1 MRAVIDTNVL
11 VSAVILPT
19 SHVGAV
25 ILYMGMGAFTPLYC
39 VEMLEEL
46 TNVLARPRI
55 RKKYDISPQ
64 YIRNVLDLILLRG
77 QLIEPSERV
86 TVCRDPKDDIF
97 LSAALA
103 GAADVLVSGDE
114 DLLALH
120 PFHGIRIIGPS
131 AFLSELTHP

>member
-97 LSAALA
+97 LSVALA
-103 GAADVLVSGDE
+103 GEADVLVTGDE
-114 DLLALH
+114 DLLTLH
-120 PFHGIRIIGPS
+120 PFRSISIVRPPT
-131 AFLSELTHP
+131 FLANLQNV

>member
-19 SHVGAV
+19 SRVGAV
-25 ILYMGMGAFTPLYC
+25 ILYLGMGAFTPLYC
-39 VEMLEEL
+39 LEMLEEL

-55 RKKYDISPQ
+55 RKKYDISPN

-77 QLIEPSERV
+77 QLIEPGERV

-97 LSAALA
+97 LSVALA
-103 GAADVLVSGDE
+103 GTADVLVSGDE

-120 PFHGIRIIGPS
+120 PFRGIRIIGPS
-131 AFLSELTHP
+131 AFLAELTNS

>member
-19 SHVGAV
+19 SRVGAV

-39 VEMLEEL
+39 LEMLEEL

-55 RKKYDISPQ
+55 RKKYDISQ
-64 YIRNVLDLILLRG
+64 NYIRNVLDLILLRG
-77 QLIEPSERV
+77 QLIEPGERV

-97 LSAALA
+97 LSVALA
-103 GAADVLVSGDE
+103 GEADVLVTGDE

-120 PFHGIRIIGPS
+120 PFRGIRIIGPS
-131 AFLSELTHP
+131 AFLAELTNS

>member
-19 SHVGAV
+19 SRIGAV
-25 ILYMGMGAFTPLYC
+25 ILNMGMGAFTPLYC

-55 RKKYDISPQ
+55 RKKYGISSQ

-97 LSAALA
+97 LSVALA

-131 AFLSELTHP
+131 AFLRELTHP